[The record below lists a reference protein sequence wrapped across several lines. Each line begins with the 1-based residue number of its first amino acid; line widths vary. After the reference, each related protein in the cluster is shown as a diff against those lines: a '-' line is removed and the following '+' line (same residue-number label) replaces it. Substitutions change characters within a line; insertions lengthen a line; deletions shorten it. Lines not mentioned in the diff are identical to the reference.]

1 MILNQPPQPGSWS
14 QMGPP
19 PGWYA
24 DPWQW
29 APWRWWDGYRWTPYL
44 SGNFGPTPAAA
55 APPEVAPKG
64 PGIKGGGI
72 AAAGVGIGV
81 AGTIAVAVAFY
92 LGSSDHLD
100 ARNPWYMLASQG
112 ALWTGFLGAVVFAS
126 WRNGTRSLARDYGLS
141 WPKLRDLPTGIAAG
155 ILGRLP
161 STIIL
166 ILIVLAGNGF
176 NAPNGAGRR
185 INGTAPEGTT
195 GWIIMGLL
203 SIVGAPIV
211 EELFFRGLIQGA
223 FTRRVG
229 PTAAIFVTALI
240 FCFAHVLNEGP
251 TAPLVLFPPALILGY
266 LRHRYGRLAPGMI
279 AHGTFNAIAFA
290 LLLVPAFR

>member
-1 MILNQPPQPGSWS
+1 MIVNQPPQPNQWS
-14 QMGPP
+14 LPP
-19 PGWYA
+19 PGWYP
-24 DPWQW
+24 DPWGW
-29 APWRWWDGYRWTPYL
+29 APWRWWDGYQWTAYL
-44 SGNFGPTPAAA
+44 YGNYGPPVPAMG
-55 APPEVAPKG
+55 PREDSPKG

-72 AAAGVGIGV
+72 AAVGAGIGV
-81 AGTIAVAVAFY
+81 AGTIAVAVAFAV
-92 LGSSDHLD
+92 GSSGHLD
-100 ARNPWYMLASQG
+100 SHLPWYMLASQG

-126 WRNGTRSLARDYGLS
+126 RRNGTRSLARDYGLS
-141 WPKLRDLPTGIAAG
+141 WPTGPDLSTGFVGG

-176 NAPNGAGRR
+176 NAPNGAGHH
-185 INGTAPEGTT
+185 INGTRPEGTT
-195 GWIIMGLL
+195 GWVVVGLL
-203 SIVGAPIV
+203 TIVGAPIV

-251 TAPLVLFPPALILGY
+251 AAPLVLFPAALVLGY

-279 AHGTFNAIAFA
+279 AHATFNAIAFV